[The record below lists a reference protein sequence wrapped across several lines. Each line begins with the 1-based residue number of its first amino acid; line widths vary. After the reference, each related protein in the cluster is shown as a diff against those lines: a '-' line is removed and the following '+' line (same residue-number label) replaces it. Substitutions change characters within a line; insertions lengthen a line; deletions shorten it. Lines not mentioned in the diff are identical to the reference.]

1 MNIFKRGQSQFD
13 DDNFEVNISSEL
25 DDYVEIEDNEP
36 ISLNDFIYDEWC
48 KKFPDKTNLDID
60 LIKRLASQSRGL
72 KQWYLE
78 VNAKY
83 KSGIQIPDNLKDL
96 VTIEEYNEVRLKVA
110 EIKNELKEKQ
120 RELDE
125 IAKLY
130 RSEQRKIDEKYK
142 KLEHMRLTDALLYC
156 LTITAE
162 DLPLSTR
169 LMLENYTPQKGDMT
183 RKQKGKQELIEYKR
197 VLIKLYKNGG
207 DVKTYVDENL
217 TKF

>member
-1 MNIFKRGQSQFD
+1 MNIFDRGQRMFD
-13 DDNFEVNISSEL
+13 DDDMDVNISSEL
-25 DDYVEIEDNEP
+25 DDYVEIDDNEP
-36 ISLNDFIYDEWC
+36 ISLNDYIYDEWC

-72 KQWYLE
+72 KGWYLE

-83 KSGIQIPDNLKDL
+83 KSGIQIPDNIKDL
-96 VTIEEYNEVRLKVA
+96 VSIEEYNQVRLKVSDMK
-110 EIKNELKEKQ
+110 IELKNKQ
-120 RELDE
+120 KELDE
-125 IAKLY
+125 IAKQY
-130 RSEQRKIDEKYK
+130 RAEQRKIDEKYK
-142 KLEHMRLTDALLYC
+142 KLDHMRLTDPLLYC

-183 RKQKGKQELIEYKR
+183 RKQKGKQELIQYKR
-197 VLIKLYKNGG
+197 VLIKIYKDGG
-207 DVKTYVDENL
+207 DVKKYVDENL